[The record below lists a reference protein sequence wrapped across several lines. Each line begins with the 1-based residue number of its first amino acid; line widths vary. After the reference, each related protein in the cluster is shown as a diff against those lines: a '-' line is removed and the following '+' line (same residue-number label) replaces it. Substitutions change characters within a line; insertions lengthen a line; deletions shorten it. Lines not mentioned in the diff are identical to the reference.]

1 MIDMS
6 SEDEDYSEILSPIGE
21 KCMVGENYRFL
32 ANSIFDFNRE
42 KSREMTVERS
52 KWIATAKG
60 LSIALLGAG
69 VGYGCQS
76 VFVNQLA
83 QQDPPINAMESL
95 FFRSAFQTGVNSVLH
110 KHVNSWLQLS

>member
-1 MIDMS
+1 M
-6 SEDEDYSEILSPIGE
+6 LS
-21 KCMVGENYRFL
+21 
-32 ANSIFDFNRE
+32 AIFDFNRE
-42 KSREMTVERS
+42 KSREMTVEQS

-83 QQDPPINAMESL
+83 AQEQGLKKDTMLLLIEQTPDEHAHSKSYNGTELSPIFSTLLRIRRSTPWNPCFSAP
-95 FFRSAFQTGVNSVLH
+95 FFRPG
-110 KHVNSWLQLS
+110 